1 MTIARNKKTILFVGY
16 ARRYYASEQVSEC
29 VCRVAVA
36 VAVAVLE
43 LMAFRNNPSAIG
55 TAPLNRTTF
64 IPTVR
69 KSQYNKQ
76 RRLNIIKC

>member
-29 VCRVAVA
+29 VCR